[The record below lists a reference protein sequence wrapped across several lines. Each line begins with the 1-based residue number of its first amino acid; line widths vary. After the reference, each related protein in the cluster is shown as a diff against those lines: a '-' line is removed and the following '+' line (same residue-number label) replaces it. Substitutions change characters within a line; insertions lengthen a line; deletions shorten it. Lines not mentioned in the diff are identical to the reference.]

1 MEATMNFQVDIT
13 ETSKIASFR
22 RLQPPPL
29 LMLLQDLNDN
39 GIELIRLVRI
49 HVVPCNKK
57 SPKFL

>member
-13 ETSKIASFR
+13 ETSNIASFR

-29 LMLLQDLNDN
+29 LSLLQDLNDN

-49 HVVPCNKK
+49 HVVPCNKQT
-57 SPKFL
+57 S